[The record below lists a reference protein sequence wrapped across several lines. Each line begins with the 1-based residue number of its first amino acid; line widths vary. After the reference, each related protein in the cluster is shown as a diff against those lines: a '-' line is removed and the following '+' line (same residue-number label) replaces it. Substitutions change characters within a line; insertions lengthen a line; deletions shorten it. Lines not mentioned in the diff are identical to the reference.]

1 MKPYVLLA
9 LGLAALWPASS
20 QAADEPTSNAWLR
33 QGAELFK
40 KQDYEGARAAFGRA
54 YELEPKA
61 ATLFNLALSEL
72 NADHPVEAVQHLRE
86 YLTHVEEPAP
96 KLESVRSK
104 WLPRAEA
111 RTARLDVF
119 APAGAQVA
127 VDGVVQPGLPPEA
140 GTARGAGLPLMSIV
154 TSAGEHDVSARQ
166 GAATETQ
173 HVAARGG
180 ELVEVHFQRVPDAAP
195 PPPVAMVWSNTANG
209 PETGEATPA
218 TTSRAK
224 WITVIALGSGA
235 VVAAGLGVGFAVASN
250 QKASA
255 VQSLR
260 GSLDAP
266 SGHGW
271 TGMECAGASA
281 SRAPC
286 TELRDDVTANRRD
299 WTVSTAAF
307 VGAAV
312 LGVASLV
319 TWRWWRAD
327 TPKAAASLEVRPTIE
342 ARSAGVAVTGEW

>member
-1 MKPYVLLA
+1 MKPYVFLA
-9 LGLAALWPASS
+9 VALAALWPASS

-40 KQDYEGARAAFGRA
+40 KQDYEGARAAFARA

-86 YLTHVEEPAP
+86 YLTHAEEPAP
-96 KLESVRSK
+96 KLESVRTK

-127 VDGVVQPGLPPEA
+127 VDGVVQPGLAPEA
-140 GTARGAGLPLMSIV
+140 GTASRTGLPLMSIV
-154 TSAGEHDVSARQ
+154 TSAGEHDVTARQ
-166 GAATETQ
+166 GTATETQ

-180 ELVEVHFQRVPDAAP
+180 ELVELHFQRVPDAA

-209 PETGEATPA
+209 PESREGTPA
-218 TTSRAK
+218 TSSRAK

-235 VVAAGLGVGFAVASN
+235 VVAAGLGVGFAVAST

-255 VQSLR
+255 VQNLR

-266 SGHGW
+266 SSHGW

-281 SRAPC
+281 SRVAC

-299 WTVSTAAF
+299 WTVSTVAF

-312 LGVASLV
+312 LGVASLA

-342 ARSAGVAVTGEW
+342 ARSASLAVDGEW